1 MNQVNN
7 SIIPTMEMMFSRWQS
22 ATPEQREIA
31 YQLLSYE
38 KEQQMDLQCY
48 GVTEVSKMVNKSR
61 WYLYDLMNRGLLPY
75 RQDHHGARTIM
86 AYVIKKHFGPES
98 LTWGTNK
105 DNERSA
111 KARRARMVALE
122 ARAKNKQQLFNKEIL
137 TQDNYAIE
145 TLAGQVSA

>member
-31 YQLLSYE
+31 YQLLSHE

-75 RQDHHGARTIM
+75 RQDRHGARTIT

-98 LTWGTNK
+98 LTWGVQK
-105 DNERSA
+105 DNERSV
-111 KARRARMVALE
+111 KARRARMMALE
-122 ARAKNKQQLFNKEIL
+122 AKAKNKQQQFNEQNL
-137 TQDNYAIE
+137 ERDYYAAE